1 VAIVL
6 ALLCASAYGTG
17 DFFGGL
23 ATRRIGSAFA
33 VVVGS
38 QTVSLVFLAAIA
50 PLLGGQPQVADMV
63 WAALGG
69 VAGAVGLVS
78 FYRGLAIGPMSIT
91 APVSAVIAALVPLLA
106 GIVSGERPGSRALV
120 GIPVAI
126 VAILLFSGSPAATAR
141 HVRPTLP
148 SLLYAVVAGIGFGT
162 FFIFLARVRREAE
175 LLPLF
180 ASRAASISAVLVMA
194 LATGRSL
201 VIPRRNW
208 RLVGLAGVFDISAN
222 AFFLLASNR
231 GLLSV
236 VSVLASL
243 YPAATVILARVVLH
257 ERLTR
262 RHALASA
269 VTALA
274 VVLIASS

>member
-1 VAIVL
+1 MAIFL

-33 VVVGS
+33 VVLGS
-38 QTVSLVFLAAIA
+38 QAVSLSFVLVIA
-50 PLLGGQPQVADMV
+50 PLFGGHPHTADMG

-91 APVSAVIAALVPLLA
+91 APVSAVIAATVPVLV
-106 GIVSGERPGSRALV
+106 GIVSGERPGARALV

-126 VAILLFSGSPAATAR
+126 IAIVLFSSSPAAESVHA
-141 HVRPTLP
+141 RPTAA
-148 SLLYAVVAGIGFGT
+148 SLFYAALAGVGFGT
-162 FFIFLARVRREAE
+162 FFVFLAQVRREAE
-175 LLPLF
+175 LFPLL
-180 ASRAASISAVLVMA
+180 ASRGASITAVMIIAVA
-194 LATGRSL
+194 SRRSL
-201 VIPRRNW
+201 SIPRQNW
-208 RLVGLAGVFDISAN
+208 SMVAIAGVFDISAN
-222 AFFLLASNR
+222 ALFLLASGR
-231 GLLSV
+231 GLLAI

-243 YPAATVILARVVLH
+243 YPAATVILAGLVLH

-262 RHALASA
+262 RHAIASV
-269 VTALA
+269 VTAMA
-274 VVLIASS
+274 VVLIASG